1 MAGSP
6 RKSLFY
12 TGISKESFVF
22 LSEYEKSGHQ
32 GLGSIRREREREEG
46 RGERVEGRV
55 GRREGRR
62 ERGEE
67 RRERGEER
75 EERRESIVCLG

>member
-6 RKSLFY
+6 RKSLFS

-32 GLGSIRREREREEG
+32 GLGSIRREREREEEGGRGEKGEWGGEKGEG
-46 RGERVEGRV
+46 RGERG
-55 GRREGRR
+55 
-62 ERGEE
+62 
-67 RRERGEER
+67 ER
-75 EERRESIVCLG
+75 EA